1 MKTGSF
7 LRSALL
13 AGATC
18 LALSAAS
25 ITHAG
30 ILTSSTLSGEGVTIN
45 VNGSGTGTVAGAF
58 TGTFD
63 NQLGGGP
70 VGIIFWCIDLF
81 KHVSYPP
88 FSYTGYTANSFLTS
102 PPALPFDATRQ
113 LNLARLFTNEFSNA
127 LTDAQHSAAFQ
138 IAIWDILFDNDIG
151 ISNTSISTYG
161 GAGQF
166 GISSGNAATIALA
179 QSWVNNLGSGTP
191 QYPLTQLTSR
201 EHQDFITPG
210 VPGLLPEPS
219 PLPLLGAGLA
229 VMIFAMRRRK
239 AG

>member
-7 LRSALL
+7 LKGALA
-13 AGATC
+13 AGVAC
-18 LALSAAS
+18 LVLSVAS
-25 ITHAG
+25 VAHAG
-30 ILTSSTLSGEGVTIN
+30 VLTSSSLSGQGVTIN
-45 VNGSGTGTVAGAF
+45 VNGVSTGTTAGAF

-63 NQLGGGP
+63 DGTGP

-88 FSYTGYTANSFLTS
+88 FSYTGYSADPFLTS

-113 LNLARLFTNEFSNA
+113 TNLARLFTNNFSHA
-127 LTDAQHSAAFQ
+127 LDDAQHSAAFQ
-138 IAIWDILFDNDIG
+138 IAIWDILFDNDA
-151 ISNTSISTYG
+151 TISTYG

-179 QSWVNNLGSGTP
+179 QSYVSGLGSGTP
-191 QYPLTQLTSR
+191 NYPLTQLTSR

-210 VPGLLPEPS
+210 TFHDVPEPS

-229 VMIFAMRRRK
+229 VMMFAMRRRK
-239 AG
+239 VG

>member
-7 LRSALL
+7 LKGALL

-18 LALSAAS
+18 VALSAAS
-25 ITHAG
+25 IAQAG
-30 ILTSSTLSGEGVTIN
+30 VLTSSSLSGEGVTIN
-45 VNGSGTGTVAGAF
+45 VNGVSSGTTAGAF

-63 NQLGGGP
+63 AGSGP

-88 FSYTGYTANSFLTS
+88 FSYSGYTAAAFQSAPLS
-102 PPALPFDATRQ
+102 FDASRQ
-113 LNLARLFTNEFSNA
+113 LNLARLFANDFSQA
-127 LTDAQHSAAFQ
+127 LVDAQHSAAFQ
-138 IAIWDILFDNDIG
+138 MAIWDILFDNDANL
-151 ISNTSISTYG
+151 STSG

-166 GISSGNAATIALA
+166 GVTSGNAATIAMA
-179 QSWVNNLGSGTP
+179 QGFVNTLGSDTAL
-191 QYPLTQLTSR
+191 YPLIQLTSR

-210 VPGLLPEPS
+210 TPGLLVPEPS

-229 VMIFAMRRRK
+229 VMMFAMRRRK
-239 AG
+239 VG